1 MLDCDPFDRSRRGHI
16 RVKRICVEEFDWR
29 RHDEFVQEQGS
40 GVIERGE
47 TRSEAGEVRERGDV
61 TRGDDSSPRKIFS
74 WAPAVKIPIKIA
86 SRPRLVGTRT
96 IL

>member
-1 MLDCDPFDRSRRGHI
+1 MLGCDPFDRSRRGHI

-47 TRSEAGEVRERGDV
+47 TRSEARERGDV